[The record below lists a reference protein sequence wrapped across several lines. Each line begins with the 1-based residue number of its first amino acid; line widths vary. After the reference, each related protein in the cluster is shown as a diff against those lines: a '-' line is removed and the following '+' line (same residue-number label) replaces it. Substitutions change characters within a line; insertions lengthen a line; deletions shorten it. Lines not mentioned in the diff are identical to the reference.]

1 MEILERKNK
10 NEIHPVLW
18 KIAMK
23 GHILFL
29 TKSAHFVARTKR
41 NTPKAA
47 LGYDLIGKPNLRI
60 LKN

>member
-1 MEILERKNK
+1 
-10 NEIHPVLW
+10 
-18 KIAMK
+18 MK

-29 TKSAHFVARTKR
+29 TKSAHFVVRTKR

-47 LGYDLIGKPNLRI
+47 LGYDLIGKPNPRI